1 MLNGVN
7 SLNIFLTLSSTR
19 KGKIM
24 LLLMLCLDTML
35 YSHNLILKFLG
46 WKVLKIC
53 MQLTHTLLNHFLN
66 VVTAR
71 AVKNSICMMDFCF
84 ELTNFAFQIALF
96 V

>member
-24 LLLMLCLDTML
+24 LLLMICLDTML

-53 MQLTHTLLNHFLN
+53 MQ
-66 VVTAR
+66 
-71 AVKNSICMMDFCF
+71 
-84 ELTNFAFQIALF
+84 
-96 V
+96 

>member
-24 LLLMLCLDTML
+24 LLLMLCLDDML

-53 MQLTHTLLNHFLN
+53 MQ
-66 VVTAR
+66 
-71 AVKNSICMMDFCF
+71 
-84 ELTNFAFQIALF
+84 
-96 V
+96 